1 MIPDAREIDL
11 WLIIVILL
19 QELQELQEFLG
30 IEWEICVFEF
40 INIL

>member
-19 QELQELQEFLG
+19 QELQEFLG